1 MTKKYRIK
9 ANDKLFDDWLRVS
22 ASPHSKLGFQGAWIV
37 QNDIELTGEELN
49 DWYKE
54 TGRLIDAT
62 EEHFEQVINDLR
74 ALRERSVKY
83 IKQLNE

>member
-1 MTKKYRIK
+1 MTKKYSIK
-9 ANDKLFDDWLRVS
+9 ANERLFEDWVRVS
-22 ASPHSKLGFQGAWIV
+22 ASPHSKLGFHGAWIV

-49 DWYKE
+49 EWYKE

-62 EEHFEQVINDLR
+62 EEHFDQVISDLK

-83 IKQLNE
+83 IKQLN